1 LSGKGW
7 SFRAQGFTGSAV
19 LIVHTTEERTMEL
32 IMSDAESVT
41 IKLNRPDEF
50 APLLDILRTIS
61 LELEA
66 GRIDLERLMSSEIK
80 VESLVNSFFEL
91 TERI

>member
-1 LSGKGW
+1 
-7 SFRAQGFTGSAV
+7 
-19 LIVHTTEERTMEL
+19 MEL